1 PWRTLT
7 DSFCATQ
14 PPDVEAG
21 LADGGGAVPL
31 PGGDVGTRASP
42 PQGGQNLLD
51 PGEFHPGP
59 SLRAPAGDLQLVEP
73 EPVVVGDVVG
83 PALPDERL
91 GRGGVRAARPED
103 GALRP
108 VLDHALYAPRGDRLV
123 R

>member
-1 PWRTLT
+1 M
-7 DSFCATQ
+7 
-14 PPDVEAG
+14 AG
-21 LADGGGAVPL
+21 RRFTFLARAAGN
-31 PGGDVGTRASP
+31 RASP

-108 VLDHALYAPRGDRLV
+108 VLDHALYGPGGV
-123 R
+123 G

>member
-1 PWRTLT
+1 MAGGRFTFLART
-7 DSFCATQ
+7 A
-14 PPDVEAG
+14 
-21 LADGGGAVPL
+21 
-31 PGGDVGTRASP
+31 GTRASP

-108 VLDHALYAPRGDRLV
+108 VLDHALYGLGGVGLV
-123 R
+123 GADDAGRSPLDPARRV